1 MLVCCLMFVFTFF
14 SSGTL
19 LTRVRTVVGG
29 GFNSIMFAPRSDGH
43 FSFAIMTVAVG
54 AVVPVPSDENG
65 SKDDR
70 RRESFCKESQIQ
82 KGNERC

>member
-1 MLVCCLMFVFTFF
+1 MLVCCLMFVLNFF
-14 SSGTL
+14 L
-19 LTRVRTVVGG
+19 LRHATDTRPNRGRG